1 VINYIICNIKF
12 LILHNP
18 HMEGG
23 DIEPAEML
31 QQEQQQYEEDG
42 G

>member
-1 VINYIICNIKF
+1 
-12 LILHNP
+12 
-18 HMEGG
+18 MEGG